1 VTLWA
6 EVFLGVIAAATLASA
21 LVHVATLVG
30 AAVLARRIT
39 QLVDDVERQIKP
51 AFSHLDAIGKDASRA
66 SALAVAQVER
76 VDGLVASAAVRVD
89 EALEI
94 MQDGLRIPGREAR
107 ALLSGLRAALLSLR
121 ELRTNGRRRP
131 GRGEDE
137 DALFI

>member
-1 VTLWA
+1 VTFWA